1 MDLKEVDNP
10 NKLDNKLDNIKNINN
25 ITNFD
30 DLEQELLG
38 IEYPEIEIETNDIKL
53 ILTLKKDY
61 SKIKDLE
68 NRKKEFIKDINDF
81 IDEFVATREFNELM
95 EYY

>member
-1 MDLKEVDNP
+1 MDLKEADNP
-10 NKLDNKLDNIKNINN
+10 NKLDNKLDNIKNIDD

-38 IEYPEIEIETNDIKL
+38 IEYPEIELETDDIKL

-68 NRKKEFIKDINDF
+68 NRKKEFTKDINDF
-81 IDEFVATREFNELM
+81 IDEFVATPEFNELM